1 MIDSIKMCSEMSDK
15 TQKERICPSIMYL
28 VYVLVQE
35 FRKNGRHFLESV
47 IISGKKAANITLEMG
62 RKEESV

>member
-1 MIDSIKMCSEMSDK
+1 
-15 TQKERICPSIMYL
+15 
-28 VYVLVQE
+28 VQE

-47 IISGKKAANITLEMG
+47 IIFGKKAANITSGIG